1 MVNLSVMNRWII
13 IPNYSHLNSHCTSKN
28 KICKDQLVENS
39 VWKEKK
45 GCAIY
50 NLFSAKLLHLKCNGN
65 KQHIK
70 LK

>member
-13 IPNYSHLNSHCTSKN
+13 IPNYSHLNSHY
-28 KICKDQLVENS
+28 ICKSKLCKNQLVENS
-39 VWKEKK
+39 VWKEK